1 MGYIKLSKEQE
12 LQLVEDYR
20 NGMPVEQVREK
31 YGFKTRKSVT
41 DKIKKYYP
49 DEYESIIKENHEKI
63 KGYSFTFD
71 KISSEFDAYLLGLWL
86 TDGYITTRGTDIGID
101 LIDEDCISFLSKT
114 IGKPYQTY
122 EYKTRTSNDR
132 RYRLILS
139 FGKEIEKLKRFG
151 LIKKKSLI
159 LNQPQ
164 FTQDEEIFLPYVIRG
179 IIDGDGS
186 ILQTS
191 YGAPSIEISSASKEF
206 IEWIKETLER
216 KMFLRNINI
225 YPINQKTNIM
235 YFIKIADQD
244 NIQKIIALCYNKPF
258 GMIRKYTKLRQTF
271 RDYNKDIFS

>member
-1 MGYIKLSKEQE
+1 MGYVKLSKEQE
-12 LQLVEDYR
+12 LQLIEDYR

-49 DEYESIIKENHEKI
+49 DKYEAIIKENHEKI

-101 LIDEDCISFLSKT
+101 LIDEDCISFISKT
-114 IGKPYQTY
+114 IGKSYQTY
-122 EYKTRTSNDR
+122 NYKTPISSGVK
-132 RYRLILS
+132 YRLILS

-151 LIKKKSLI
+151 LVKNKSLI
-159 LNQPQ
+159 LKKPLLN
-164 FTQDEEIFLPYVIRG
+164 QDEEIFIPYIIRG

-191 YGAPSIEISSASKEF
+191 YGAPLIEISSASKEF
-206 IEWIKETLER
+206 IEWIKEMLE
-216 KMFLRNINI
+216 KKLFLRNINI
-225 YPINQKTNIM
+225 YSIN
-235 YFIKIADQD
+235 
-244 NIQKIIALCYNKPF
+244 
-258 GMIRKYTKLRQTF
+258 
-271 RDYNKDIFS
+271 

>member
-12 LQLVEDYR
+12 LQLVEDYK

-49 DEYESIIKENHEKI
+49 NEYELIIKKNHEKI

-114 IGKPYQTY
+114 IGKPYQSYNYTTPIS
-122 EYKTRTSNDR
+122 KGV

-139 FGKEIEKLKRFG
+139 FGKDIEKLERFG
-151 LIKKKSLI
+151 LVKNKSLTLKQPE
-159 LNQPQ
+159 LN
-164 FTQDEEIFLPYVIRG
+164 QDEEIFLPYIIRG

-186 ILQTS
+186 IFQTS
-191 YGAPSIEISSASKEF
+191 YGAPTVEISSASKEF
-206 IEWIKETLER
+206 IEWIKETLE
-216 KMFLRNINI
+216 KKLFLRNINI
-225 YPINQKTNIM
+225 YSRDQKSSFM
-235 YFIKIADQD
+235 YSIKIADQD

-258 GMIRKYTKLRQTF
+258 GMTRKYTKLRQMF

>member
-12 LQLVEDYR
+12 LQLIEDYR

-49 DEYESIIKENHEKI
+49 DKYEAIIKENHEKI

-101 LIDEDCISFLSKT
+101 LIDEDCISFISKI
-114 IGKPYQTY
+114 IGKSYQTY
-122 EYKTRTSNDR
+122 NYKTPISSGVK
-132 RYRLILS
+132 YRLILS

-151 LIKKKSLI
+151 LVKNKSLI
-159 LNQPQ
+159 LKKPLLN
-164 FTQDEEIFLPYVIRG
+164 QDEEIFIPYIIRG

-191 YGAPSIEISSASKEF
+191 YGAPLIEISSASKEF
-206 IEWIKETLER
+206 IEWIKEMLE
-216 KMFLRNINI
+216 KKLFLRNINI
-225 YPINQKTNIM
+225 YSIN
-235 YFIKIADQD
+235 
-244 NIQKIIALCYNKPF
+244 
-258 GMIRKYTKLRQTF
+258 
-271 RDYNKDIFS
+271 

>member
-114 IGKPYQTY
+114 IGKSYQTY
-122 EYKTRTSNDR
+122 EYKTQISNGI

-159 LNQPQ
+159 LN
-164 FTQDEEIFLPYVIRG
+164 
-179 IIDGDGS
+179 
-186 ILQTS
+186 
-191 YGAPSIEISSASKEF
+191 
-206 IEWIKETLER
+206 
-216 KMFLRNINI
+216 
-225 YPINQKTNIM
+225 
-235 YFIKIADQD
+235 
-244 NIQKIIALCYNKPF
+244 
-258 GMIRKYTKLRQTF
+258 
-271 RDYNKDIFS
+271 

>member
-12 LQLVEDYR
+12 LQLIEDYR

-49 DEYESIIKENHEKI
+49 DKYEAIIKENHEKI

-101 LIDEDCISFLSKT
+101 LIDEDCISFISKT
-114 IGKPYQTY
+114 IGKSYQTY
-122 EYKTRTSNDR
+122 NYKTPISSGVK
-132 RYRLILS
+132 YRLILS

-151 LIKKKSLI
+151 LVKNKSLI
-159 LNQPQ
+159 LKKPLLD
-164 FTQDEEIFLPYVIRG
+164 QDEEIFIPYIIRG

-191 YGAPSIEISSASKEF
+191 YGAPLIEISSASKEF
-206 IEWIKETLER
+206 IEWIKEMLE
-216 KMFLRNINI
+216 KKLFLHNINI
-225 YPINQKTNIM
+225 YSIN
-235 YFIKIADQD
+235 
-244 NIQKIIALCYNKPF
+244 
-258 GMIRKYTKLRQTF
+258 
-271 RDYNKDIFS
+271 

>member
-12 LQLVEDYR
+12 LQLIEDYR

-49 DEYESIIKENHEKI
+49 DKYEAIIKENHEKI

-101 LIDEDCISFLSKT
+101 LIDEDCISFISKT
-114 IGKPYQTY
+114 IGKSYQTY
-122 EYKTRTSNDR
+122 NYKTPISSGVK
-132 RYRLILS
+132 YRLILS

-151 LIKKKSLI
+151 LVKNKSLI
-159 LNQPQ
+159 LKKPLLN
-164 FTQDEEIFLPYVIRG
+164 QDEEIFIPYIIRG

-191 YGAPSIEISSASKEF
+191 YGAPLIEISSASKEF
-206 IEWIKETLER
+206 IEWIKEMLE
-216 KMFLRNINI
+216 KKLFLRNINI
-225 YPINQKTNIM
+225 YSINQKISIM
-235 YFIKIADQD
+235 YSIKIADQD

-258 GMIRKYTKLRQTF
+258 GMNRKYIKLRQTF